1 MIGLAREFGRQT
13 STSVA
18 EVAGQVGDADS
29 TRAVN
34 QIVLVLFALSLGL
47 IAIGWWYAR
56 VTRPVER
63 PLEGLS
69 LMSRV
74 SFRRASAARRSARL
88 DRVAK
93 RRRGIDETLVPDERL
108 DRPVPP
114 GSPPDDTVALGAP
127 APWDAPTMVIGTEDD
142 GEHRLP
148 SPAWPT
154 PSTSTQCSSVSGTV
168 PPP

>member
-18 EVAGQVGDADS
+18 EAAGQVGDADS

-34 QIVLVLFALSLGL
+34 HIVLVLFALSLGL

-56 VTRPVER
+56 ATRPVER

-69 LMSRV
+69 LMSRA
-74 SFRRASAARRSARL
+74 SFRRGSAARRSTRL
-88 DRVAK
+88 DRVSK
-93 RRRGIDETLVPDERL
+93 RRLGIDETLVPDERL
-108 DRPVPP
+108 DRPVAP
-114 GSPPDDTVALGAP
+114 GSPPDDTVALAAP
-127 APWDAPTMVIGTEDD
+127 EPWDAPTVVTGSEDD
-142 GEHRLP
+142 GGDRLP